1 MSSPA
6 IQPMETA
13 NANPSAQAPNP
24 SAGPSASPSNPPNPS
39 NPPTTYNITYTAL
52 DNDFMTF
59 LQQLS
64 DHHRQE
70 VLAIRSARRH
80 KLFAL
85 ICFLFFI
92 VVRLW
97 ILAILE
103 KDWFLM
109 SFCLLCTVFTFH
121 AWKKERTRGDAE
133 LSNALGDIMRSLE
146 ENSLE
151 PENAGVD
158 SDEKAKWKRFKYNPD
173 SDTSLEDM
181 EAGGGAKSLPPPP
194 DSPSHS
200 HPQAIMTEE
209 QNLCSICIC
218 EYEHDDDC
226 VQLPCSHIY
235 HHDCLEQWI
244 NNHHKC
250 PLCNLDLR
258 SEEVRARAEAREQR
272 REAERRRQEQQHQ
285 RMQNSGILVFSA

>member
-39 NPPTTYNITYTAL
+39 NPPTTYNSTYTAL

-133 LSNALGDIMRSLE
+133 VSKTKIEAYLE
-146 ENSLE
+146 ILTLTRF
-151 PENAGVD
+151 PRFIAV
-158 SDEKAKWKRFKYNPD
+158 KRLRRHHEEF
-173 SDTSLEDM
+173 
-181 EAGGGAKSLPPPP
+181 GG
-194 DSPSHS
+194 
-200 HPQAIMTEE
+200 E
-209 QNLCSICIC
+209 Q
-218 EYEHDDDC
+218 
-226 VQLPCSHIY
+226 P
-235 HHDCLEQWI
+235 
-244 NNHHKC
+244 
-250 PLCNLDLR
+250 R
-258 SEEVRARAEAREQR
+258 TRECRGRQR
-272 REAERRRQEQQHQ
+272 REGEVEGKRLRGV
-285 RMQNSGILVFSA
+285 SSILAALL